1 MSGASLQTG
10 SGLCTAGGCARCA
23 PSVPSVA
30 LCKRRVLR
38 AGVPLPR
45 AVRLVQ
51 AWDEFKP
58 YKKENK
64 HTKARERVRASAFS
78 MESDEGMDGPIS
90 AEQDSQ

>member
-1 MSGASLQTG
+1 M
-10 SGLCTAGGCARCA
+10 
-23 PSVPSVA
+23 
-30 LCKRRVLR
+30 
-38 AGVPLPR
+38 
-45 AVRLVQ
+45 Q

-78 MESDEGMDGPIS
+78 MDSDEGMDGPIS